1 MLIACQAHV
10 RKLGT
15 RLNVVGLI
23 DINTAHADSILASKR
38 ADDSIKAGYEHT
50 KVFKTIDEAAEV
62 LTGDET
68 PQ

>member
-1 MLIACQAHV
+1 M
-10 RKLGT
+10 
-15 RLNVVGLI
+15 GLI
-23 DINTAHADSILASKR
+23 DINTAHAENILTMKR

-62 LTGDET
+62 LKGDDA